1 MPFRDAL
8 AAVTTNPGCVLAIKR
23 RSECHGAGSGLRSGR
38 PTRAYSGSPSAK
50 IAFLIIAW
58 TPQLPSTTWVTPK
71 STALGLIR

>member
-50 IAFLIIAW
+50 ITFLIITW